1 MLEKKV
7 PFCIDHFSIAIFFVM
22 HQSRVIQRL
31 RRMGRCPR
39 SCCSPSSR
47 GHAESAAARRSGS
60 LLRQKPH
67 PRGQSHESHVQNVPF
82 PLTSLP
88 KALPAAPPADFQMQT
103 VLQTVVS
110 LLQIPLKSGFP
121 GNLHKAVPGFFRRRS
136 GMPLP
141 PADAGTSRRQVCP
154 AVENPPV

>member
-1 MLEKKV
+1 MIIASAV
-7 PFCIDHFSIAIFFVM
+7 FIPSIAAEVM
-22 HQSRVIQRL
+22 
-31 RRMGRCPR
+31 PPAYPAP
-39 SCCSPSSR
+39 SPHGWMPAIVLLSIVAWSR
-47 GHAESAAARRSGS
+47 GIRSGEEVRLS
-60 LLRQKPH
+60 LPAKTH

-88 KALPAAPPADFQMQT
+88 KALPAAPPTDFQMQT